1 MIDLTPIL
9 GLGLLLM
16 RPGALLLA
24 SPAFGGLYA
33 PAQVKIGLTFFLALA
48 MLPTTAVPVAGSVAG
63 LTGIIARELA
73 IGFSLA
79 LAIRV
84 LIGAAEFGGNIASF
98 QMGLSYAAIVDPA
111 SGVRNNVLAMLY
123 ANIALVTFLL
133 TNAHHAFLRALRD
146 SYASL
151 PIGAGQ
157 IGASVPQAVIGLL
170 GLVFTF
176 GVRLAA
182 PLVVVLLIAELA
194 LALVAR
200 SAPALNLM
208 VVSAPVRL
216 LLGLLLLGVVVPS
229 AVGILT
235 GLSGTVLEAGVR
247 TAEAFR

>member
-1 MIDLTPIL
+1 VIDLTPIL
-9 GLGLLLM
+9 GAGLLLM
-16 RPGALLLA
+16 RPGALILS

-33 PAQVKIGLTFFLALA
+33 PAQLKIGLTFFLALA
-48 MLPTTAVPVAGSVAG
+48 MLPTTAVPVTASVAG
-63 LTGIIARELA
+63 LTGVVARELA
-73 IGFSLA
+73 IGISMG

-84 LIGAAEFGGNIASF
+84 LVGAAEFGGNLASF
-98 QMGLSYAAIVDPA
+98 QMGLSYSAIVDPA
-111 SGVRNNVLAMLY
+111 TGVRNNVLAMLY
-123 ANIALVTFLL
+123 ANVALVTFLL

-146 SYASL
+146 SYVSMPMGGGA
-151 PIGAGQ
+151 IGD
-157 IGASVPQAVIGLL
+157 SVPAAVTTLL
-170 GLVFTF
+170 GLVFTI

-182 PLVVVLLIAELA
+182 PLIIVLLIAELA

-216 LLGLLLLGVVVPS
+216 MLGLLLLGVVAPA

-235 GLSGTVLEAGVR
+235 GMSGTVLQAGVR

>member
-1 MIDLTPIL
+1 VIDLTPIL

-33 PAQVKIGLTFFLALA
+33 PAQVKVGLTFFLALA

-73 IGFSLA
+73 IGFSMA

-84 LIGAAEFGGNIASF
+84 MIGAAEFGGNLASF

-123 ANIALVTFLL
+123 ANVALVTFLL

-146 SYASL
+146 SYVSM
-151 PIGAGQ
+151 PMGSGA
-157 IGASVPQAVIGLL
+157 IGASVPAAVTALL
-170 GLVFTF
+170 GLVFTV

-194 LALVAR
+194 LALVSR

-208 VVSAPVRL
+208 VVSGPVRL
-216 LLGLLLLGVVVPS
+216 LIGLLLLGVVAPAVVGVIS
-229 AVGILT
+229 AMSQT
-235 GLSGTVLEAGVR
+235 ALEAGVR

>member
-1 MIDLTPIL
+1 VIDLTPIL
-9 GLGLLLM
+9 GIGLLLM

-24 SPAFGGLYA
+24 SPAFGGMYA

-48 MLPTTAVPVAGSVAG
+48 MLPTTAVPVTGSAAG
-63 LTGIIARELA
+63 LTGVIARELA
-73 IGFSLA
+73 IGLSMGLA
-79 LAIRV
+79 VRV
-84 LIGAAEFGGNIASF
+84 LIGAAELGGNLASF

-123 ANIALVTFLL
+123 GNVALVTFLL

-146 SYASL
+146 SYVSM
-151 PIGAGQ
+151 PIGGGA
-157 IGASVPQAVIGLL
+157 IGASMPEAVTTLL
-170 GLVFTF
+170 GLVFTV

-182 PLVVVLLIAELA
+182 PLVIVLLIAELA
-194 LALVAR
+194 LALVSR

-216 LLGLLLLGVVVPS
+216 LLGLLLLGVVAPA

-235 GLSGTVLEAGVR
+235 GMSDTVLQAGVK